1 MKMLY
6 RKKQLPELFYLKH
19 LHDNDNDYVD
29 YENMLLDK
37 TLTPYLYQNDTMNG
51 FLKRLQPLVGLLFDQ
66 MNVVKNFKNY
76 IIDKDWYK

>member
-1 MKMLY
+1 MLY

>member
-1 MKMLY
+1 MLY
-6 RKKQLPELFYLKH
+6 RKKQLPELYYMKH
-19 LHDNDNDYVD
+19 RHDNDNDYVD

-37 TLTPYLYQNDTMNG
+37 TLTPYLYQNSTMNG

-76 IIDKDWYK
+76 IVDKDWYK

>member
-1 MKMLY
+1 MIY
-6 RKKQLPELFYLKH
+6 QKKQLPELFYLKH
-19 LHDNDNDYVD
+19 RHDNDNDYVD

-66 MNVVKNFKNY
+66 MNIVKNFKNY
-76 IIDKDWYK
+76 IVDKDWYK

>member
-1 MKMLY
+1 MLY

-19 LHDNDNDYVD
+19 RHDNDNDYVD

-66 MNVVKNFKNY
+66 MNIVKNFKNY
-76 IIDKDWYK
+76 IVDKDWYK

>member
-1 MKMLY
+1 MIYK
-6 RKKQLPELFYLKH
+6 KKQLPELLYMKH
-19 LHDNDNDYVD
+19 RHDNDNDYVD

-76 IIDKDWYK
+76 IVDKDWYK

>member
-1 MKMLY
+1 MLY
-6 RKKQLPELFYLKH
+6 RKKQLPEIYYMRH
-19 LHDNDNDYVD
+19 RHDNDNDYVD

-51 FLKRLQPLVGLLFDQ
+51 FLKKLQPLVGLLFDQ

-76 IIDKDWYK
+76 IVDKDWHK

>member
-1 MKMLY
+1 MIY

-19 LHDNDNDYVD
+19 RHDNDNDYID
-29 YENMLLDK
+29 YEDMLLDK
-37 TLTPYLYQNDTMNG
+37 TLTPYLYQNDRMNG

-76 IIDKDWYK
+76 IVDKDWSK

>member
-1 MKMLY
+1 MLY
-6 RKKQLPELFYLKH
+6 RKKQLPEIYYMRH
-19 LHDNDNDYVD
+19 RHDNDNDYVD

-76 IIDKDWYK
+76 IVDKDWYK

>member
-1 MKMLY
+1 MLY
-6 RKKQLPELFYLKH
+6 RKKQLPEIYYMRH
-19 LHDNDNDYVD
+19 RHDNDNDYVD

-66 MNVVKNFKNY
+66 MNVVKNMKNY
-76 IIDKDWYK
+76 IVDKDWYK

>member
-1 MKMLY
+1 MIY

-19 LHDNDNDYVD
+19 RHDNDNDYVD

-66 MNVVKNFKNY
+66 MNVVRNFKNY
-76 IIDKDWYK
+76 IVDKDWYK

>member
-1 MKMLY
+1 MIY

-19 LHDNDNDYVD
+19 RHDNDNDYID
-29 YENMLLDK
+29 YEDMLLDK
-37 TLTPYLYQNDTMNG
+37 TLTPYLYQNDRMNG

-76 IIDKDWYK
+76 IVDKDWYK

>member
-1 MKMLY
+1 MIY
-6 RKKQLPELFYLKH
+6 QKKQLPELFYLKH
-19 LHDNDNDYVD
+19 RHDNDNDYVD

-66 MNVVKNFKNY
+66 MYVVRNLKNY
-76 IIDKDWYK
+76 IVDKDWYK

>member
-1 MKMLY
+1 MLY

-19 LHDNDNDYVD
+19 RHDNDNDYVD

-76 IIDKDWYK
+76 IVDKDWYK

>member
-1 MKMLY
+1 MLY
-6 RKKQLPELFYLKH
+6 RKKQLPELYYLRH
-19 LHDNDNDYVD
+19 RHDNDNDYVD

-66 MNVVKNFKNY
+66 MNIVKNFKNY
-76 IIDKDWYK
+76 IVDKDWYK

>member
-1 MKMLY
+1 MIY
-6 RKKQLPELFYLKH
+6 RKKQLPELYYLKH
-19 LHDNDNDYVD
+19 RHDNDNDYVD

-66 MNVVKNFKNY
+66 MNVVRNLKNY
-76 IIDKDWYK
+76 IVDKDWYK

>member
-1 MKMLY
+1 MLY

-76 IIDKDWYK
+76 IVDKDWYK

>member
-1 MKMLY
+1 MLY
-6 RKKQLPELFYLKH
+6 RKKQLPEIYYMRH
-19 LHDNDNDYVD
+19 RHDNDNDYVD

-66 MNVVKNFKNY
+66 MNIVKNFKNY
-76 IIDKDWYK
+76 IVDKDWYK

>member
-1 MKMLY
+1 MLY

-37 TLTPYLYQNDTMNG
+37 TLTPYLYQNETMNG

-66 MNVVKNFKNY
+66 MNVVKNMKNY
-76 IIDKDWYK
+76 IVDKDWYK